1 MNSEPTILLVDDDSN
16 DVLLFRFALGK
27 SPLEV
32 DLRVAHSGLEAVKYL
47 SGYGV
52 FGNRAEFPMPGIVVL
67 DLHMPGIDGLAVL
80 RWIRRQ
86 RSLAGLPVVVFTGAE
101 CRRKEAIDLG
111 ADIYIRKGEDTG
123 ELLALLQQINLNWQR
138 PSQAVSAVIEK
149 FQSQQMPSVLSDDDG
164 KPNISFG
171 NLHLASL

>member
-1 MNSEPTILLVDDDSN
+1 MNNEPAILLVDDNTN

-27 SPLEV
+27 SGLEA
-32 DLRVAHSGLEAVKYL
+32 DLRAVHSGLDAVKYL

-52 FGNRAEFPMPGIVVL
+52 YGNRSEFPMPAVVVL

-86 RSLAGLPVVVFTGAE
+86 RSLRDLPVVVYTGAE
-101 CRRKEAIDLG
+101 CRREEALRYG
-111 ADIYIRKGEDTG
+111 ADIYIRKEDDTS

-138 PSQAVSAVIEK
+138 PAYVSPGGRKQRNDALDYFHESIA
-149 FQSQQMPSVLSDDDG
+149 G
-164 KPNISFG
+164 
-171 NLHLASL
+171 